1 MLLLPMLPV
10 FGSLQGQV
18 LLEKHENKLGGQSDK
33 QRSLWKNWIEKK
45 YLVKRRDELIGYL
58 L

>member
-45 YLVKRRDELIGYL
+45 FVEEFG
-58 L
+58 